1 MIRVTHSLGYF
12 FIPSNYVWS
21 GDWFAPGLHHS
32 ASFSSVHSPRPR
44 SFLRLSS
51 IHGVPSKLLLWAPS
65 APRRQKGRRGGRLW
79 GMGRWRCWWGMEE
92 RVRRTV
98 FPECQHPLTCTT
110 TYIHEHAHTH
120 THTHTHW
127 NASSITTLPT
137 GTHTPAVTHIC
148 CQSIHPKPPAEAPLW
163 FNWCNYICIRLSRFS

>member
-1 MIRVTHSLGYF
+1 MKWRLICSWAPSFSLL
-12 FIPSNYVWS
+12 FICT
-21 GDWFAPGLHHS
+21 LS
-32 ASFSSVHSPRPR
+32 ASPFLPPSLLHTRSPFQASP
-44 SFLRLSS
+44 LSS
-51 IHGVPSKLLLWAPS
+51 ISSPKTEGKTGRQALGDGAMAVLMGDGGEGVKNSV
-65 APRRQKGRRGGRLW
+65 PRMSTPTHVHNDLY
-79 GMGRWRCWWGMEE
+79 
-92 RVRRTV
+92 
-98 FPECQHPLTCTT
+98 TCTC
-110 TYIHEHAHTH
+110 TH